1 MHMNE
6 GNRNAHKHGAA
17 SAEKALTSGDNLSGL
32 ALEAAE
38 AVQGELQD
46 VGAVGMLRRDAI
58 RFEAVASL
66 LYARILACTNPA
78 ELDTVV
84 KRWGWIQA
92 HAVRS
97 WQGVVQQERDK
108 DRGMTAADVLDAIKR
123 VQDEN
128 ND

>member
-1 MHMNE
+1 MNE
-6 GNRNAHKHGAA
+6 GNKNAYKHGAA
-17 SAEKALTSGDNLSGL
+17 SAEKALTTGDNLSGL

-38 AVQGELQD
+38 NVQGELQD

-78 ELDTVV
+78 ELDSAV

-108 DRGMTAADVLDAIKR
+108 DKGLTPGDIINAIKR
-123 VQDEN
+123 A
-128 ND
+128 NDNGE